1 MRASNY
7 SPYILTKG
15 AAVYE
20 LANYL
25 QTEYRQYAGNRIKKL
40 MFITLNSRFRIR
52 NGFLQALV
60 LSLLCVFDNN
70 NSKRLHKLNTI
81 QLDLFKKKRRGGLL
95 FMGREKNEDL
105 WSVGLVTRDEIAST
119 RVSLRQAKDRNV
131 WSEFTLFWIIRL
143 TKVTN
148 LWKIHWYW
156 YLPL

>member
-81 QLDLFKKKRRGGLL
+81 QLDLFKKNGEEVYCSWEGKKMRISDLL
-95 FMGREKNEDL
+95 
-105 WSVGLVTRDEIAST
+105 
-119 RVSLRQAKDRNV
+119 V
-131 WSEFTLFWIIRL
+131 WSPEM
-143 TKVTN
+143 K
-148 LWKIHWYW
+148 
-156 YLPL
+156 

>member
-70 NSKRLHKLNTI
+70 NSKRLHKLNKI
-81 QLDLFKKKRRGGLL
+81 QLDLFFKKKAERRSTVHV
-95 FMGREKNEDL
+95 REKNEDL
-105 WSVGLVTRDEIAST
+105 
-119 RVSLRQAKDRNV
+119 
-131 WSEFTLFWIIRL
+131 
-143 TKVTN
+143 
-148 LWKIHWYW
+148 
-156 YLPL
+156 

>member
-25 QTEYRQYAGNRIKKL
+25 QTECRQYAGNRIKKL

-70 NSKRLHKLNTI
+70 NSKRLHKLNKI
-81 QLDLFKKKRRGGLL
+81 QLDLFIKKSGEEVYCSWE
-95 FMGREKNEDL
+95 EKNEDL
-105 WSVGLVTRDEIAST
+105 
-119 RVSLRQAKDRNV
+119 
-131 WSEFTLFWIIRL
+131 
-143 TKVTN
+143 
-148 LWKIHWYW
+148 
-156 YLPL
+156 

>member
-25 QTEYRQYAGNRIKKL
+25 QTECRQYAGNRIKKL

-81 QLDLFKKKRRGGLL
+81 QLDLFKKTERRSTVHGRKKMRISELL
-95 FMGREKNEDL
+95 
-105 WSVGLVTRDEIAST
+105 
-119 RVSLRQAKDRNV
+119 V
-131 WSEFTLFWIIRL
+131 WSPEM
-143 TKVTN
+143 K
-148 LWKIHWYW
+148 
-156 YLPL
+156 